1 MPDEKRGVKARMD
14 APVGEKNDI
23 DGLTFSPKLC
33 EKSRR
38 MTSGN
43 RRSKSLIPASMK
55 MSPPFNRHE
64 RGCHGIFRGGS
75 GSSTK
80 ELIMS

>member
-1 MPDEKRGVKARMD
+1 MPPEKRGVKARMD

-33 EKSRR
+33 KKSIR
-38 MTSGN
+38 MNQGK
-43 RRSKSLIPASMK
+43 RRSKSLIPAQLV
-55 MSPPFNRHE
+55 MSPPQNRHE
-64 RGCHGIFRGGS
+64 KACHGIFRGTS
-75 GSSTK
+75 GSSQK